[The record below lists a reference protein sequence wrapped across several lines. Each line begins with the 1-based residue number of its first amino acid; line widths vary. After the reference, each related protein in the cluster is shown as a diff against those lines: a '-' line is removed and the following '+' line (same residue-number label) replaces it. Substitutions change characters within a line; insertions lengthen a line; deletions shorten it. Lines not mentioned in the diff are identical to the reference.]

1 MSLPVEVIEAVRE
14 GRCVLVL
21 GSRASH
27 EASILAERDYPKA
40 AALARKLG
48 WKRPRRLMGSK
59 TRPEMPSVEKGAVAF
74 EDANGR
80 TQLIRELR
88 GLVGCEGVEPS
99 AAHRVAVQRFPVILS
114 TAWDDLLDRAA
125 AGLGRE
131 LQVVRR
137 GESIPE
143 ATPQVGVLVKVRGG
157 FDEPRSL
164 LVTNLDHAERR
175 FGTEVRRS
183 MRSFFRDSVVLFV
196 GLRPDE
202 EEFDRLWEDLTDAY
216 GGELPRCHMAVAQG
230 PMDDFLWQKWV
241 WRGLL
246 LFTADPVECLTE
258 IQERLEG

>member
-1 MSLPVEVIEAVRE
+1 MSLPVEVLDAVRE

-27 EASILAERDYPKA
+27 EAAKLAGRDYPKA

-48 WKRPRRLMGSK
+48 WQRPRRLMGSK

-88 GLVGCEGVEPS
+88 AMAGCEGIDPS
-99 AAHRVAVQRFPVILS
+99 EAHLIAVQRFPVILS
-114 TAWDDLLDRAA
+114 TAWDDLLERAA
-125 AGLGRE
+125 ADLGRE

-137 GESIPE
+137 GQPIPD
-143 ATPQVGVLVKVRGG
+143 ATDQAGVLLKVRGG

-164 LVTNLDHAERR
+164 IVTQLDHAERR
-175 FGTEVRRS
+175 FGADVRRN
-183 MRSFFRDSVVLFV
+183 MRSFFRDNVVLFV

-230 PMDDFLWQKWV
+230 PMSDFLWQKWV